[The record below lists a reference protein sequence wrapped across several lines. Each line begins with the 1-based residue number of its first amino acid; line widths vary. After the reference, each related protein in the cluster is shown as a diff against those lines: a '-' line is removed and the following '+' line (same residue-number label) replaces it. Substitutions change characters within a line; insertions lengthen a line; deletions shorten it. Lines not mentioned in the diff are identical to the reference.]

1 MPFEGV
7 LTALVTPFNPDG
19 SLDEAGFRA
28 LVARQVAAGI
38 GGLVPCGTTGEA
50 PTLDLEEHR
59 QVIRWTVEASGGV
72 PVLAGI
78 GSNNTQTAI
87 QTARAAREAGVQG
100 VLATAP
106 YYNKPTQEG
115 LYRHFRAIAEAVP
128 ELEICLYD
136 VPGRTAVKVSTETVG
151 RLAELD
157 NVTCIKDATADLAN
171 AAELHR
177 ITGPDFRLLSGDDFT
192 TLPLI
197 AVGGVGCVSVASN
210 LIPEAMVAMVG
221 AARSGDLS
229 AASRQSAE
237 LQPLFRA
244 LFLQTNPLPI
254 KTALAMKGLCAETFR
269 LPLCPMDPGPREQL
283 ALALQRAELLA

>member
-7 LTALVTPFNPDG
+7 LTALVTPFHPDG
-19 SLDEAGFRA
+19 SLDEATFRA

-59 QVIRWTVEASGGV
+59 QIIRWTVEASGGV

-87 QTARAAREAGVQG
+87 ETAWAAREAGVQG
-100 VLATAP
+100 VLATVP

-115 LYRHFRAIAEAVP
+115 LYRHFRTIAEAVP
-128 ELEICLYD
+128 ELEVCLYD
-136 VPGRTAVKVSTETVG
+136 VPSRTSVRVSTDTVA
-151 RLAELD
+151 RLCEID
-157 NVTCIKDATADLAN
+157 NITCIKDATADLAA

-177 ITGPDFRLLSGDDFT
+177 ITPEGFHVLSGDDPT
-192 TLPLI
+192 VLPLI
-197 AVGGVGCVSVASN
+197 AAGGVGCVSVASN
-210 LIPEAMVAMVG
+210 LIPGAMVALVA
-221 AARSGDLS
+221 AARSGEGVQ
-229 AASRQSAE
+229 AARQSAA

-244 LFLQTNPLPI
+244 LSLQTNPLPI
-254 KTALAMKGLCAETFR
+254 KTALAMKGLCTETFR

-283 ALALQRAELLA
+283 GDALRQAGQLG